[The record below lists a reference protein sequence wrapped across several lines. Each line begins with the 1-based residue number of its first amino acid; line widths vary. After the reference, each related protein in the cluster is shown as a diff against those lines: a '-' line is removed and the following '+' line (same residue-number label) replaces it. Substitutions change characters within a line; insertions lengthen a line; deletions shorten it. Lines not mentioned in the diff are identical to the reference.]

1 MADALSRVA
10 VHLNAITA
18 VIPIWIQEV
27 VNSYHNDTAAADLL
41 WELAVVSPNEQ
52 GFSHC
57 KGVIRF
63 KDKIWI
69 VNNSAL
75 QTKLITAFYASALG
89 GHSGIQA
96 TRKRLKKDF
105 HWQSMKKDVE
115 AFVKQCEICQNAK
128 HELCKY
134 PGLLQPLPVPQHSWA
149 DISMDFIEGLPN
161 SHGYSVLLVVV
172 DKFTKYSHFLPL
184 KHPFSATS
192 VAQLF
197 LDNVVKLHG
206 VLRSIV
212 CDIDKKFTST
222 F

>member
-1 MADALSRVA
+1 
-10 VHLNAITA
+10 
-18 VIPIWIQEV
+18 
-27 VNSYHNDTAAADLL
+27 
-41 WELAVVSPNEQ
+41 
-52 GFSHC
+52 
-57 KGVIRF
+57 
-63 KDKIWI
+63 
-69 VNNSAL
+69 
-75 QTKLITAFYASALG
+75 
-89 GHSGIQA
+89 
-96 TRKRLKKDF
+96 
-105 HWQSMKKDVE
+105 MKKDVE